1 MVGILL
7 SYWGG
12 LFSEAMLV
20 LGSVPLVFSSA
31 PPGIPEL
38 IVSESPYQPL
48 NGWRPL
54 HQDLPG
60 PVGGFMAGGVEKVK
74 DGLNNKQ
81 VL

>member
-1 MVGILL
+1 MQNP
-7 SYWGG
+7 G
-12 LFSEAMLV
+12 L
-20 LGSVPLVFSSA
+20 
-31 PPGIPEL
+31 PEL